1 MNAAAR
7 LAGRR
12 DHLQKVLNR
21 IHMLLRAELLVQLDG
36 ELLLACL
43 LRRPGATLEV
53 VDDGLE
59 DEALPQLLLFKL
71 LL

>member
-43 LRRPGATLEV
+43 LRRPGADQVTQRL
-53 VDDGLE
+53 DRLGDQGQRAARLGI
-59 DEALPQLLLFKL
+59 L
-71 LL
+71 

>member
-1 MNAAAR
+1 
-7 LAGRR
+7 
-12 DHLQKVLNR
+12 
-21 IHMLLRAELLVQLDG
+21 MLLRAELLVQLDG